1 MIFKRFHIDGFG
13 IWRDLTLDNL
23 EPGLNVFVAPNEGG
37 KTTLMSFTRAVL
49 YGFRQRKHP
58 ERYSPLHGG
67 KHGGYVEIQ
76 ENGKLFRIVRT
87 SDGSSSGALQ
97 VTDGD
102 GKPLPE
108 ETLSKLLAGTTR
120 EVYENIFAF
129 GLAELQRIETMR
141 NEEVAAHIYSAGMAA
156 AGTDPLGFR
165 ARLDEARREYFL
177 KRGKKQHVPRLAN
190 HIQALQRDIEPL
202 QQLPE
207 EHGRLLKQ
215 QKTLSERLATVDGE
229 LDGRQRE
236 RDAARRARSA
246 WGDYEELL
254 AAESA
259 LEALGVP
266 LEEASA
272 GEATD
277 LLTETES
284 AVLQERGRIRSMLA
298 SSPRLRELR
307 ASADKHGADA
317 DSAESALESHL
328 TDLGHE
334 WDVDRILS
342 TEAGLKQRE
351 TAREYAGELREIE
364 SEIESMAARAG
375 EAHDAY
381 EAIINRRDPVS
392 REAVMLTWGVG
403 AVVTFL
409 SAVLMPVEFRLMIAS
424 AVGTAGAIAG
434 IVAFW
439 LRYRG
444 RQQHNDDRLASAERE
459 ETRWAQ
465 HEIAEGSLRD
475 KEQEW
480 KKWLKKAGL
489 NADLTLDG
497 ALDLLDQVRE
507 AQEVAR
513 QRETASAG
521 QQSAL
526 EELSVACGRVNA
538 LLTDLGRDPVPL
550 DDKLLEAVEPLVG
563 QLETLQA
570 ELDSVEDQHLRI
582 RKEMQQYVQARA
594 ALRASAGEEGIGGL
608 RARLES
614 LDPDQ
619 IRRLLDDA
627 ETAVSAMLAQ
637 RDGIN
642 EQLGGVAERIAHLEG
657 DAELGELLLDRE
669 QARSEL
675 VSAIGAWAEQTTA
688 ATLFDLAKKVYEE
701 ERQPEILRLASEYFS
716 TMTRN
721 AYTRVLAPL
730 GEIDLQVEATG
741 SGNRKGPEAL
751 SQGTKEQLYLA
762 MRLALASVYADQLV
776 ALPLVA
782 DDILVNFDDDRA
794 EATAALLGTYA
805 ADGHQVLAF
814 TCHRRLAEL
823 FIAQA
828 PDARVIELPK
838 PK

>member
-23 EPGLNVFVAPNEGG
+23 APGLNVFVAPNEGG
-37 KTTLMSFTRAVL
+37 KTTLMSFARAVL

-58 ERYSPLHGG
+58 ERYRPLHGG
-67 KHGGYVEIQ
+67 KHGGYIEIQ
-76 ENGKLFRIVRT
+76 ENDKVFRILRT
-87 SDGSSSGALQ
+87 NDGSSSGALQ

-102 GKPLPE
+102 GKALPE
-108 ETLSKLLAGTTR
+108 DTLSKLLAGTTR
-120 EVYENIFAF
+120 EVYENVFAF
-129 GLAELQRIETMR
+129 GLSELQRIETMR
-141 NEEVAAHIYSAGMAA
+141 NEEITAHIYSAGMAP

-177 KRGKKQHVPRLAN
+177 KRGKKQHVPRLAD

-207 EHGRLLKQ
+207 EHGKLLNQ
-215 QKTLSERLATVDGE
+215 QATLGERLAALDGE
-229 LDGRQRE
+229 LNGRQCE
-236 RDAARRARSA
+236 LDAARRARSA

-254 AAESA
+254 GAESA

-272 GEATD
+272 AEPTD
-277 LLTETES
+277 LLTERES
-284 AVLQERGRIRSMLA
+284 AVLREGGRIRSMLA
-298 SSPRLRELR
+298 SAPRLRELR
-307 ASADKHGADA
+307 AAAAKHGGDA
-317 DSAESALESHL
+317 DSAESALGSHL
-328 TDLGHE
+328 TDLGDE

-351 TAREYAGELREIE
+351 AAREYAGELRAIE
-364 SEIESMAARAG
+364 SEIESIAARAG

-381 EAIINRRDPVS
+381 ESIVNRRDPIS
-392 REAVMLTWGVG
+392 REAVMLTWTV
-403 AVVTFL
+403 AFAVTFL
-409 SAVLMPVEFRLMIAS
+409 SAVLMPLQFRLMIAS

-434 IVAFW
+434 IVAYW
-439 LRYRG
+439 LRYRSL
-444 RQQHNDDRLASAERE
+444 QQLDDDRLASAERE
-459 ETRWAQ
+459 ETLWAQ
-465 HEIAEGSLRD
+465 HEIAEASLRD

-480 KKWLKKAGL
+480 KKWLEAAGL
-489 NADLTLDG
+489 DADLTLDG
-497 ALDLLDQVRE
+497 ALDLLDRVRE

-513 QRETASAG
+513 QRETALAG
-521 QQSAL
+521 GESTL
-526 EELSVACGRVNA
+526 EELAVACSRVNA
-538 LLTDLGRDPVPL
+538 LLTDLGRDPAPL
-550 DDKLLEAVEPLVG
+550 DDKLLEAVERLVG

-570 ELDSVEDQHLRI
+570 ELDSVEDQQLRL

-608 RARLES
+608 RERLES

-619 IRRLLDDA
+619 IQRLLDDA
-627 ETAVSAMLAQ
+627 ETAVAAMLAQ

-657 DAELGELLLDRE
+657 DAELGELLLERE

-675 VSAIGAWAEQTTA
+675 VSAIGTWAEHTTA

-701 ERQPEILRLASEYFS
+701 ERQPEVLRLASGYFS
-716 TMTRN
+716 TMTRG

-751 SQGTKEQLYLA
+751 SRGTKEQLYLA

-776 ALPLVA
+776 SLPLVA
-782 DDILVNFDDDRA
+782 DDILVNFDDERA

-805 ADGHQVLAF
+805 AGGHQVLAF

-823 FIAQA
+823 FTAQA

-838 PK
+838 PS

>member
-37 KTTLMSFTRAVL
+37 KTTLMRFARAVL

-58 ERYSPLHGG
+58 ERYRPLHGG
-67 KHGGYVEIQ
+67 KHGGYLEIQ
-76 ENGKLFRIVRT
+76 ENDKVFRIVRT

-97 VTDGD
+97 VTDGN
-102 GKPLPE
+102 GKALPE
-108 ETLSKLLAGTTR
+108 DTLSKLLAGTTR
-120 EVYENIFAF
+120 EVYENVFAF
-129 GLAELQRIETMR
+129 GLSELQRIETMR
-141 NEEVAAHIYSAGMAA
+141 SDEVAAHIYSAGMAA

-177 KRGKKQHVPRLAN
+177 KRGKKQQVPRLAD

-202 QQLPE
+202 QQLPV
-207 EHGRLLKQ
+207 EHGKLLKQ
-215 QKTLSERLATVDGE
+215 QATLSERLAALEGE
-229 LDGRQRE
+229 LEGRQCE
-236 RDAARRARSA
+236 LDAARRARSA

-254 AAESA
+254 ASESA

-272 GEATD
+272 AEATD
-277 LLTETES
+277 LLTERES
-284 AVLQERGRIRSMLA
+284 AVLREGGRIRSMLA
-298 SSPRLRELR
+298 STPRLRELR
-307 ASADKHGADA
+307 ASADKHGGDA

-328 TDLGHE
+328 TDLGDK
-334 WDVDRILS
+334 WDVGRILS

-351 TAREYAGELREIE
+351 AAREYAGELREIE
-364 SEIESMAARAG
+364 SEIESIAARAG

-381 EAIINRRDPVS
+381 ESIANRRDPVS
-392 REAVMLTWGVG
+392 REAVMLTWSV
-403 AVVTFL
+403 AFVVTLL
-409 SAVLMPVEFRLMIAS
+409 SVLMPLQFRLMIAS

-434 IVAFW
+434 IVAYW

-444 RQQHNDDRLASAERE
+444 LQQLEDGRLASAERE
-459 ETRWAQ
+459 ETLWAQ
-465 HEIAEGSLRD
+465 HEIAEGSLGD
-475 KEQEW
+475 KEQQW
-480 KKWLKKAGL
+480 KKWLKEAGL
-489 NADLTLDG
+489 DAGLTLDG
-497 ALDLLDQVRE
+497 ALDLLDRVRE

-513 QRETASAG
+513 QRETALAG
-521 QQSAL
+521 GKSTL

-550 DDKLLEAVEPLVG
+550 DDKVLEAVEPLVG

-570 ELDSVEDQHLRI
+570 ELDSVEDQHLRL

-608 RARLES
+608 RGRLES

-619 IRRLLDDA
+619 IQRLLDDA
-627 ETAVSAMLAQ
+627 ETAVTAMLAQ

-657 DAELGELLLDRE
+657 DAELGELLLERE

-675 VSAIGAWAEQTTA
+675 VSAIRAWADHTTA

-701 ERQPEILRLASEYFS
+701 ERQPEVLRLASEYFS
-716 TMTRN
+716 TMTRG

-751 SQGTKEQLYLA
+751 SRGTKEQLYLA
-762 MRLALASVYADQLV
+762 MRLALASAYADQLV

-782 DDILVNFDDDRA
+782 DDILVNFDDARA
-794 EATAALLGTYA
+794 EATAALLGAYA
-805 ADGHQVLAF
+805 AGGHQVLAF

-823 FIAQA
+823 FTAQA

-838 PK
+838 PH